1 MFWETSEIRFVCS
14 GQKSELKMG
23 KNIKYLS
30 VITLATIVT
39 GLIVIEIIFDKK
51 CQTYLMLSENIESL
65 SECEATFPDANG
77 HIVSISCVG
86 EKGTCHI
93 KREEKV
99 STKYGNYT
107 VWVDATCSG
116 TEKK

>member
-1 MFWETSEIRFVCS
+1 MKKT
-14 GQKSELKMG
+14 
-23 KNIKYLS
+23 IKYLS
-30 VITLATIVT
+30 VITLIAIAT
-39 GLIVIEIIFDKK
+39 GLYIVNDEIFDKK
-51 CQTYLMLSENIESL
+51 FHSYLVLSEDIEAL

-77 HIVSISCVG
+77 NIVSISCVG

-93 KREEKV
+93 KRKEKV
-99 STKYGNYT
+99 STKYGNFT